1 MCGHMDPVYPAPLKL
16 GDDDLPWVVHATHLG
31 HELHQMCNM
40 EYDAHVKRAQFIET
54 SVQIQETFAF
64 AKPVEILK
72 AVHTYAGHWYGSMLW
87 DLFGEKADQI
97 YKS

>member
-40 EYDAHVKRAQFIET
+40 EYM
-54 SVQIQETFAF
+54 
-64 AKPVEILK
+64 L
-72 AVHTYAGHWYGSMLW
+72 SMLPYV
-87 DLFGEKADQI
+87 EMKAGPAVVMVRVWSAMCMRWR
-97 YKS
+97 KETMWSVMGRR